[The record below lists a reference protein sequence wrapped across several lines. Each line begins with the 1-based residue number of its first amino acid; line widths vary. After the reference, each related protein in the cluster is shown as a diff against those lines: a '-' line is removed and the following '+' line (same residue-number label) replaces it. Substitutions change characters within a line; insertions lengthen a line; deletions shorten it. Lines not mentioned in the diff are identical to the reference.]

1 MKLPDAYRKVVDVLK
16 AAAPPQ
22 LPIHPGPITRAA
34 PIGPCVIVG
43 IPESTRSHGVCSW
56 EFDITVT
63 VMAGAAD
70 NDWMD
75 PLLVGAQEVAE
86 WLVDGGVGVRDVT
99 PSTIDINGPNPIP
112 TIELTC
118 SVAG

>member
-1 MKLPDAYRKVVDVLK
+1 MKLPDAYRKVVDTITAGVS
-16 AAAPPQ
+16 PQ
-22 LPIHPGPITRAA
+22 LPVHPGPITRAA

-43 IPESTRSHGVCSW
+43 IPESVRSTGVCSW
-56 EFDITVT
+56 EFQVTVI

-75 PLLVGAQEVAE
+75 PLLVGAQEIAE
-86 WLVDGGVGVRDVT
+86 VLMAGGVGVRDVL
-99 PSTIDINGPNPIP
+99 PGTIDTNGPNPIP